1 MDVFVESQFKIGCI
15 YFCCRSVPPAMH
27 ALAWMSVDA
36 LGDLCLRMSMRSLSE
51 CPVSAIF

>member
-1 MDVFVESQFKIGCI
+1 MHVFVESQLKIGCI
-15 YFCCRSVPPAMH
+15 YFCCRSVPSAMH